1 MAVPLL
7 LVACA
12 GLSLLLIDR
21 DTHTSTPSASTS
33 VTASTKPSELAPT
46 ASVLPSKTSVTAYGA
61 LGDGTSDATHAIQ
74 AAIDAC
80 GTDGG
85 TITFPAGTYLVSSP
99 IKLPAGNVALL
110 SLAGHG
116 ATIRLSNRT
125 PRFLVWNTAKSGL
138 TFRHFL
144 VQGFTLDA
152 QGHHPS
158 AGSWSVAGFDAS
170 DGGAPFN
177 TNIEDVTVR
186 DVNTINV
193 PTMDNPQTYRAFNVD
208 VYASG
213 TAHITDVLVQGCHL
227 AGGTAGVSIWGAD
240 PGSHVTMNRVSVRDC
255 WHDTGIHF
263 TKSGYSEN
271 YHIGQY
277 AHVGSAEVMNCT
289 GYNSGDVG
297 VEMNNSSE
305 GVVNAC
311 TIKDALVGSFYYTN
325 YATPLNGASSFTWR
339 NDVASVTSHDVGG
352 IGQSGFAV
360 VGAGLPIGT
369 VNLSDCSYNLNA
381 QDPGCHALFVANTA
395 SLTALNATGLTIT
408 STANPPDSSMVVL
421 EPHEGAMHVA
431 NVTVNGRRLY

>member
-1 MAVPLL
+1 M
-7 LVACA
+7 
-12 GLSLLLIDR
+12 
-21 DTHTSTPSASTS
+21 STS
-33 VTASTKPSELAPT
+33 VTASTRPPEPTPT
-46 ASVLPSKTSVTAYGA
+46 ASVLPTKTTVTAYGA
-61 LGDGTSDATHAIQ
+61 RGDGISDATHAIQ
-74 AAIDAC
+74 AAVDAC

-85 TITFPAGTYLVSSP
+85 TITFPAGTYLVSGP
-99 IKLPAGNVALL
+99 IELPAGNVAPL
-110 SLAGHG
+110 SLTGHG

-125 PRFLVWNTAKSGL
+125 PRFLVWNTAGAGL

-170 DGGAPFN
+170 DGGTPFN
-177 TNIEDVTVR
+177 ANIEDVTVR

-193 PTMDNPQTYRAFNVD
+193 PTMDNPQTYRAFNVNI
-208 VYASG
+208 YTTG

-227 AGGTAGVSIWGAD
+227 AGGTAGVSIWGAN
-240 PGSHVTMNRVSVRDC
+240 PGSHLTMDRVSVRDC

-277 AHVGSAEVMNCT
+277 AHVGSAEVVNCT
-289 GYNSGDVG
+289 GHNSGDVG

-305 GVVNAC
+305 GVVKAC
-311 TIKDALVGSFYYTN
+311 TINDALVGSFYYTN
-325 YATPLNGASSFTWR
+325 YAAPLYGAGSFTWR
-339 NDVASVTSHDVGG
+339 DDVANVAIHDVGG
-352 IGQSGFAV
+352 TGQDGFVV

-369 VNLSDCSYNLNA
+369 VNLSDCSCKLTA
-381 QDPGCHALFVANTA
+381 QGPGCHALLVADTA
-395 SLTALNATGLTIT
+395 SMTALNATGLTII
-408 STANPPDSSMVVL
+408 STASLPDSSMVVL
-421 EPHEGAMHVA
+421 EPQRGAMHVA